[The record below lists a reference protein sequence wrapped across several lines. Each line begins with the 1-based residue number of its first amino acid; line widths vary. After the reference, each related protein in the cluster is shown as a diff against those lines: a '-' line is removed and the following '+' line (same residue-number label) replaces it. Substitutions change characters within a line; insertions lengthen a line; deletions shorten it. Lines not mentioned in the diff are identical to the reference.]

1 MKIPR
6 PLLALPLFALTA
18 FAAPADWPQW
28 RGPNRDGISPSTGLL
43 KEWPAD
49 GPPLAWR
56 IGGLGKGLSSVSIA
70 GGKIFTMAARKDGQ
84 FIVALDLETH
94 AELWAAKVS
103 DKNDEPRCTPTFS
116 SALVFALSTDG
127 ELVAVEA
134 ANGHEVWR
142 KNFERDF
149 GGKMMSGWHY
159 SESPLFDGEKL
170 IVTPGGKDAALVA
183 MNKMTGAVL
192 WKTALPDLGSKG
204 TDGAGYTGAV
214 ISNAG
219 GVRQYVQLLGRG
231 VVGVSADDGKL
242 LWFYNRV
249 ANGTA
254 NIPTPLAWG
263 DYVFCSTGYG
273 AGAALLTIKKADA
286 APQPPPIAPA
296 APAQDETK
304 IAALTKKLAALT
316 ADIAQRRDVRKKSE
330 PGTPEYMQADAAVQ
344 TLKPDLARAEEALNA
359 ARGGTG
365 VPLGGAGSPVGRV
378 AGSPVEAQE
387 QYFLNASTFQNH
399 HGGMIRLGDYIYAG
413 TGHNNGFPICLEWKT
428 GKVVW
433 NQDRGPGKESAAVV
447 AADGNLYFRYQNAV
461 MALIEATPDGYH
473 EKGAFLLP
481 SHNGESW
488 SHPVIHGGHLYL
500 RDQDNLLC
508 YDLRQK

>member
-18 FAAPADWPQW
+18 LAAPADWPQW

-43 KEWPAD
+43 KEWPPD

-70 GGKIFTMAARKDGQ
+70 GGKIFTMAGRKDGQ

-183 MNKMTGAVL
+183 LNKKTGATI
-192 WKTALPDLGSKG
+192 WKTELPDLGSKG

-214 ISNAG
+214 ISNAA
-219 GVRQYVQLLGRG
+219 GVHQYVQLLGRG
-231 VVGVSADDGKL
+231 VVGVNADDGKL

-254 NIPTPLAWG
+254 NIPTPLAWD

-273 AGAALLTIKKADA
+273 AGAALLKITKAA
-286 APQPPPIAPA
+286 TAPQA
-296 APAQDETK
+296 APAPNEAK
-304 IAALTKKLAALT
+304 IAELTKKLAALN
-316 ADIAQRRDVRKKSE
+316 ADLIQRREARAKTTRD
-330 PGTPEYMQADAAVQ
+330 TPEYNQTDAAVQ
-344 TLKPDLARAEEALNA
+344 ALKPDLARAEEALTT
-359 ARGGTG
+359 ARGG
-365 VPLGGAGSPVGRV
+365 AAAPVGRV

-473 EKGAFLLP
+473 ERGAFPLA
-481 SHNGESW
+481 SHNGNSW
-488 SHPVIHGGHLYL
+488 SHPVIHGGRLYL

-508 YDLRQK
+508 YDLRQE